1 MLKMSGK
8 VPIRIVLVVPFALQ
22 TFAAVGL
29 TGWLS
34 LRNGRIA
41 VNDVAAQL
49 RAEVTSRIQQ
59 HIHSYIETPHQLNQ
73 LNLDAIRL
81 GILKVQDSASLRRY
95 FAQQIKTFNKIS
107 YIQFGSEQKGFIGVE
122 RLDDGKLQVLK
133 SDKSTGYNF
142 QSYAASELGE
152 PTKLLKN
159 TPNYD
164 PRIRPW
170 YTAPVLA
177 KKPTWTKI
185 YTYFD
190 VPKLAITA
198 AAPVYD
204 DRNKLIGVVG
214 CDLLLSQINQFLDS
228 LKIGKSGQTFIVER
242 SGELV
247 ANSTPEPPFIISN
260 GGKTD

>member
-1 MLKMSGK
+1 MSIKYLTDPILKMSGT

-49 RAEVTSRIQQ
+49 RTEVTSRIQQ
-59 HIHSYIETPHQLNQ
+59 HINSYIETPHQVNQ

-81 GILKVQDSASLRRY
+81 GILNVQDSASLRRY
-95 FAQQIKTFNKIS
+95 FSKEIKTFNKIS
-107 YIQFGSEQKGFIGVE
+107 YIQFGSEKKDFMGVE
-122 RLDDGKLQVLK
+122 RLDDGKLQVFK

-152 PTKLLKN
+152 PTNLLQI

-164 PRIRPW
+164 PRTRPW
-170 YTAPVLA
+170 YMVLQNGLWQPAA
-177 KKPTWTKI
+177 KM
-185 YTYFD
+185 
-190 VPKLAITA
+190 L
-198 AAPVYD
+198 
-204 DRNKLIGVVG
+204 
-214 CDLLLSQINQFLDS
+214 
-228 LKIGKSGQTFIVER
+228 
-242 SGELV
+242 
-247 ANSTPEPPFIISN
+247 
-260 GGKTD
+260 